1 MNSSYFFSDDTLY
14 YFLSIHCIFFLAYNL
29 DIACIQAI
37 KLKKSFCCTLS
48 GAIIAKLI
56 PTLKNKIHKTKQ
68 TKPFN
73 FYSIFIPSPT
83 ICLKLICIIS
93 NKTYFWRLK
102 TVFCLFVFWFSFLC
116 ATHTTKLLTSFSKL
130 FNTINFLL
138 FLGVLFSPT
147 FSSISQKY
155 AAYSFQERADSAS
168 NNPHPILET
177 QYIIVKN
184 RHVKITEVQS
194 LDFLIFVLSFH
205 KWKLSKKKK
214 KKKEKWLHVLLFY
227 ATLFLGFPETWYFL
241 K

>member
-1 MNSSYFFSDDTLY
+1 M
-14 YFLSIHCIFFLAYNL
+14 
-29 DIACIQAI
+29 
-37 KLKKSFCCTLS
+37 
-48 GAIIAKLI
+48 I

-214 KKKEKWLHVLLFY
+214 KKRRSGYMFY
-227 ATLFLGFPETWYFL
+227 YFMQHFF
-241 K
+241 